1 MLPFRPADFYME
13 ASMGLEPHDPLPSES
28 ELLQYL
34 ASWSSERDVPDGP
47 TPRLS
52 GSELPCADEEDEYFA
67 FCMLASGMYASGSAA
82 PSALVHEDGAVAGES
97 AKKRRIVYQRRDPRL
112 SMWSQLYGNEDSEY
126 LGPKAALFRRR
137 FRISL
142 AQVHELVS
150 RAESENWFPGAG
162 RPDASGRLGV
172 PLLLLVLGALRYLGR
187 NGTFDCISEA
197 TNCSEEVHRVFF
209 SKFVKACA
217 ANLYPLHVYPPR
229 TSAELKASMSLYE
242 TAGFPGCFG
251 SFDVTHV
258 PVEAMSYRLR
268 HINTG
273 KEGSPSRGFQLVVNH
288 KREIISSSHG
298 FAGALNDKTVVR
310 LDPFVLNLRNGHFFA
325 DEEWTIC
332 DIDGREST
340 MKGPWLM
347 CDGGYHQWEQTLAPI
362 KHTLRQVERDWSSA
376 LESMRKD
383 VECTFGIMKRRFR
396 ILTFGVRVQGL
407 EYLDDVWYTCCALH
421 NWLLR
426 EDGLDQ
432 GWEETWTS
440 SEATEV
446 DEDMSQATIGRV
458 DGAVSIGSNVTKQE
472 CDEGYVGRRQALIN
486 HYAFKKANRL
496 VSWPARNGQQLE

>member
-1 MLPFRPADFYME
+1 
-13 ASMGLEPHDPLPSES
+13 
-28 ELLQYL
+28 
-34 ASWSSERDVPDGP
+34 
-47 TPRLS
+47 
-52 GSELPCADEEDEYFA
+52 
-67 FCMLASGMYASGSAA
+67 
-82 PSALVHEDGAVAGES
+82 
-97 AKKRRIVYQRRDPRL
+97 
-112 SMWSQLYGNEDSEY
+112 
-126 LGPKAALFRRR
+126 
-137 FRISL
+137 
-142 AQVHELVS
+142 
-150 RAESENWFPGAG
+150 
-162 RPDASGRLGV
+162 
-172 PLLLLVLGALRYLGR
+172 
-187 NGTFDCISEA
+187 
-197 TNCSEEVHRVFF
+197 
-209 SKFVKACA
+209 
-217 ANLYPLHVYPPR
+217 
-229 TSAELKASMSLYE
+229 
-242 TAGFPGCFG
+242 
-251 SFDVTHV
+251 
-258 PVEAMSYRLR
+258 
-268 HINTG
+268 
-273 KEGSPSRGFQLVVNH
+273 
-288 KREIISSSHG
+288 
-298 FAGALNDKTVVR
+298 

-347 CDGGYHQWEQTLAPI
+347 YDGGYHQWEQTLAPI